1 MSKNRLIDR
10 WKNINININLKD
22 KNTEICCYICDFN
35 ININSCKIYK
45 DNDIFEA
52 GELIRYQCPN
62 CDVIFGDLRFLNM
75 EMDEISK
82 DYEDLYSYYEEGDTS
97 KYILDVLNIL
107 NLGKEKKYLD
117 YACGKKETTLNL
129 LNNNGY
135 NTYGFDN
142 YVKMEH
148 PKFLSTINQNIKYDV
163 VYSSNFIEHV
173 INPIDDLNK
182 LINLLNI
189 NGKLVMISSCWEY
202 CYSFTHYHT
211 FFFIGKSIK
220 YLCDKLK
227 IKEIYSKKIYF
238 DDNQFTTVKVFEKIS

>member
-1 MSKNRLIDR
+1 MSKNRLINR
-10 WKNINININLKD
+10 WKNINLTYTSK
-22 KNTEICCYICDFN
+22 TEISCYVCDFN
-35 ININSCKIYK
+35 INIPSCKIYK

-52 GELIRYQCPN
+52 GELSRYQCPN

-75 EMDEISK
+75 KIDEISE
-82 DYEDLYSYYEEGDTS
+82 DYKDLYSYYQEGDTS
-97 KYILDVLNIL
+97 NYILRVLQII

-117 YACGKKETTLNL
+117 YACGKTDKTLKL

-135 NTYGFDN
+135 NTYGFDS
-142 YVKMEH
+142 YVKMNH
-148 PKFLSTINQNIKYDV
+148 PKFLSEINTNIKYDV

-173 INPIDDLNK
+173 INPFDDLNK
-182 LINLLNI
+182 LIDLLDI

-211 FFFIGKSIK
+211 FFFIGRSVK

-238 DDNQFTTVKVFEKIS
+238 DDNEFTTVKIFEKINDI